1 MNISFAVKVQMAGLD
16 RFHNMLA
23 AAGRQAPAAIRRAI
37 NHTGAKTRTAMKKSL
52 TAQTGLKAGTID
64 KALKATKAADG
75 GLNGFVAGKG
85 SLEYVVRSRGGD
97 ISLKYFRP
105 QEKGAGVI
113 AKPWGRDTFFKGA
126 FRKSTYVKQG
136 KKKLLYKRL
145 INAKFHGHA
154 MINVEGGKW
163 GGKMK
168 AMKSGVVIP
177 EEMITGATEA
187 AFFQTSGELAKRLEH
202 ELMRILGD

>member
-37 NHTGAKTRTAMKKSL
+37 NHTGAKTRTAMVRSL
-52 TAQTGLKAGTID
+52 TDQTGLKSGTI
-64 KALKATKAADG
+64 KRALKVNKAFDG
-75 GLNGFVAGKG
+75 GSGGFVEGKG
-85 SLEYVVRSRGGD
+85 SLEYVIRSKGGD
-97 ISLKYFRP
+97 VSLKYFRP
-105 QEKGAGVI
+105 VERGAGVN
-113 AKPWGRDTFFKGA
+113 ARPWGRDTFFKGA
-126 FRKSTYVKQG
+126 FRKSAYGQTKGGKQ
-136 KKKLLYKRL
+136 KRKV
-145 INAKFHGHA
+145 NPKFHGHA